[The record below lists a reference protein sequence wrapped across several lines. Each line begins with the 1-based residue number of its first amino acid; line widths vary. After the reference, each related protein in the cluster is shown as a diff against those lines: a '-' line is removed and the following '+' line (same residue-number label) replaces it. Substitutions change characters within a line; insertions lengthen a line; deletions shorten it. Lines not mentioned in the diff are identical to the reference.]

1 MCKWRRYFPLRRRP
15 DRHVPSHFQGVGREG
30 FEPSTYG
37 LKGRD
42 TNASY
47 HGAPENTPLGET
59 RSREIA
65 PEEMCDAHSM
75 SNGAPVRTAS
85 EALSLAIKLAV
96 DEGDLDRAAALIEV
110 AKKTRAAPVV
120 ILPRVVPIRRERP

>member
-1 MCKWRRYFPLRRRP
+1 
-15 DRHVPSHFQGVGREG
+15 
-30 FEPSTYG
+30 
-37 LKGRD
+37 
-42 TNASY
+42 
-47 HGAPENTPLGET
+47 
-59 RSREIA
+59 
-65 PEEMCDAHSM
+65 MCDAHSM